1 MKGNIMPA
9 DIRKNSPPDN
19 TQIFAALCS
28 ARATLCLAGELGL
41 LEAVDFLQ
49 EWAVKNGL
57 VSAMGQ
63 DAVQQQM
70 ADAFYAV
77 RQELRP

>member
-1 MKGNIMPA
+1 MSA

-19 TQIFAALCS
+19 SKIFTALCS

-41 LEAVDFLQ
+41 PEAVDFLQ

-57 VSAMGQ
+57 VDAVGQ
-63 DAVQQQM
+63 DAVQQLM
-70 ADAFYAV
+70 ADAFMRVY
-77 RQELRP
+77 P

>member
-1 MKGNIMPA
+1 MSA

-19 TQIFAALCS
+19 SKVFAALCS
-28 ARATLCLAGELGL
+28 ARATLYASGELGL
-41 LEAVDFLQ
+41 QEAVDFLQ

-57 VSAMGQ
+57 VSAVGQ

-70 ADAFYAV
+70 ADAFMAV
-77 RQELRP
+77 RPWVHP

>member
-1 MKGNIMPA
+1 MSR
-9 DIRKNSPPDN
+9 DIRNTSPPDN
-19 TQIFAALCS
+19 TLIFAALCS

-41 LEAVDFLQ
+41 PEAVDFLQ

-57 VSAMGQ
+57 VAAVGQ

-70 ADAFYAV
+70 ADAFMRVY
-77 RQELRP
+77 P